1 MNHYSVG
8 LEDRDRVNNAFG
20 GGFPEGS
27 IVLVEGT
34 DGAGKSV
41 VAQRC
46 AYGMVTEGTATAYVS
61 TELRAAEF
69 IDQMHS
75 LSYDVVRSLLDDRL
89 LFLHAPV
96 DARGPGR
103 EGDRDLLGR
112 LFGPG
117 TLWRGEVVFV
127 DSFGAMLRND
137 PSFDDATAEGDADHA
152 MERVVRALKRAVAD
166 GRTVF
171 LTVDPTGLDPAALG
185 PLRGVA
191 DVYLTIETST
201 VGQDLRR
208 SMVVRRFAGMA
219 NPVDD
224 TIGFSVEQGRGITI
238 ESRTIA

>member
-1 MNHYSVG
+1 MNHYSIG
-8 LEDRDRVNNAFG
+8 LEDRDRVNDAFG
-20 GGFPEGS
+20 GGLPQGS
-27 IVLVEGT
+27 IVLLEGA

-41 VAQRC
+41 VSQRC
-46 AYGMVTEGTATAYVS
+46 AYGMVTEGTAVAYVS

-69 IDQMHS
+69 IEQMHS
-75 LSYDVVRSLLDDRL
+75 LSYDVVRPLLDDRL

-103 EGDRDLLGR
+103 ERDLLGR
-112 LFGPG
+112 LFDAG
-117 TLWRGEVVFV
+117 TLWRADAVFV
-127 DSFGAMLRND
+127 DSFGALLRND
-137 PSFDDATAEGDADHA
+137 PSFDDAAAEGDADHA
-152 MERVVRALKRAVAD
+152 MERIVRSLKRAVAS

-171 LTVDPTGLDPAALG
+171 LTVDPTGLDATALG

-191 DVYLTIETST
+191 DVYFAIETST
-201 VGQDLRR
+201 VGQDVRR

-219 NPVDD
+219 SPVDD

>member
-8 LEDRDRVNNAFG
+8 LEDMDRVNNAFG

-27 IVLVEGT
+27 IVLVEGA

-46 AYGMVTEGTATAYVS
+46 AYGMVTEGTAAAYVS
-61 TELRAAEF
+61 TELRASEF

-75 LSYDVVRSLLDDRL
+75 LSYDVVRPLLDDRL

-96 DARGPGR
+96 DARGPD
-103 EGDRDLLGR
+103 GDRDLLGR
-112 LFGPG
+112 LFEAG
-117 TLWRGEVVFV
+117 TLWRADAVFV
-127 DSFGAMLRND
+127 DSFGAILRND
-137 PSFDDATAEGDADHA
+137 PSFDDAAADGDADHA
-152 MERVVRALKRAVAD
+152 MERVVRSLKRAVAD

-171 LTVDPTGLDPAALG
+171 LTVDPTGFEATALG
-185 PLRGVA
+185 PLRSVA

-201 VGQDLRR
+201 VGQDVRR

-219 NPVDD
+219 SPVDD

>member
-1 MNHYSVG
+1 VG
-8 LEDRDRVNNAFG
+8 LENQDRVNDAFG

-27 IVLVEGT
+27 IVLLEGT

-46 AYGMVTEGTATAYVS
+46 AYGMVSEGTTVAYVS

-69 IDQMHS
+69 VQQMHS
-75 LSYDVVRSLLDDRL
+75 LSYDVVRPLLDDRL

-96 DARGPGR
+96 DARGPD
-103 EGDRDLLGR
+103 GDRDLLGR
-112 LFGPG
+112 LFGAG
-117 TLWRGEVVFV
+117 ALWRGDVVFV

-137 PSFDDATAEGDADHA
+137 PSFDDAASEGDADHA
-152 MERVVRALKRAVAD
+152 MERVVRSLKRAVES

-171 LTVDPTGLDPAALG
+171 LTVDPTGLDATALG
-185 PLRGVA
+185 PLRSVA
-191 DVYLTIETST
+191 DVYLSIETTT
-201 VGQDLRR
+201 VGQDVRR

>member
-8 LEDRDRVNNAFG
+8 LTDRDRVDNAFG

-27 IVLVEGT
+27 IVLLEGA

-46 AYGMVTEGTATAYVS
+46 AYGMVTEGTAVAYVS
-61 TELRAAEF
+61 TELRAPEF
-69 IDQMHS
+69 IGQMHS
-75 LSYDVVRSLLDDRL
+75 LSYDVVRPLLDDRL

-96 DARGPGR
+96 DARGPGPD
-103 EGDRDLLGR
+103 GDRDLLAR
-112 LFGPG
+112 LFDAG
-117 TLWRGEVVFV
+117 TIWRADAVFV

-137 PSFDDATAEGDADHA
+137 PSFDDAAADGDADHA

-171 LTVDPTGLDPAALG
+171 LTVDPAGLDAAALG
-185 PLRGVA
+185 PLRSVA
-191 DVYLTIETST
+191 DVYLAIETST
-201 VGQDLRR
+201 VGQDVRR

-219 NPVDD
+219 SPVDD

>member
-8 LEDRDRVNNAFG
+8 LEDRDRVNDAFG

-27 IVLVEGT
+27 IVLLEGP
-34 DGAGKSV
+34 DGGGKSV
-41 VAQRC
+41 VSQRC
-46 AYGMVTEGTATAYVS
+46 AYGMVDEGTDVAYVS
-61 TELRAAEF
+61 TELRAPEF
-69 IDQMHS
+69 IEQMHS
-75 LSYDVVRSLLDDRL
+75 LAYDVVRPLLEDRL

>member
-96 DARGPGR
+96 DARRPD
-103 EGDRDLLGR
+103 GDRDLLGR
-112 LFGPG
+112 LFEAG
-117 TLWRGEVVFV
+117 TLWRADAVFV

-137 PSFDDATAEGDADHA
+137 PSFDDAAADGDADHA
-152 MERVVRALKRAVAD
+152 MERVVRSLKRAVAD

-171 LTVDPTGLDPAALG
+171 LTVDPTGVEATALG
-185 PLRGVA
+185 PLRSVA

-201 VGQDLRR
+201 VGQDVRR

-219 NPVDD
+219 SPVDD